1 MIVSHTPNI
10 GVSPQWE
17 DLTNDGHPPQGA
29 VNQLHDI
36 SITHLLKM
44 KKTGGDQF
52 MGSFPFILSVKY
64 SGTTFYFTGTLHHEF
79 AVFQVKIW
87 MRKKTMDGYS
97 AVRYQTEGRVRLV
110 LDQ

>member
-1 MIVSHTPNI
+1 
-10 GVSPQWE
+10 
-17 DLTNDGHPPQGA
+17 
-29 VNQLHDI
+29 
-36 SITHLLKM
+36 
-44 KKTGGDQF
+44 

-97 AVRYQTEGRVRLV
+97 AVRY
-110 LDQ
+110 